1 MATSQEKLGKKI
13 FNSLTKEQR
22 AYLIKTAG
30 LNDSFTDAEKSHL
43 LNGDSIDFMGASA
56 LEQIANTNPV
66 SSLALSAVKVFGG
79 LFKKKKKKKADA
91 SPTTITSTTNI
102 PVKSS
107 SSKIP
112 IIPIAIGGG
121 VLVLILL
128 MRKK

>member
-1 MATSQEKLGKKI
+1 MATAQEQLGKKV

-22 AYLIKTAG
+22 AYLIKTTG
-30 LNDSFTDAEKSHL
+30 LNDSFTEAEKSKL
-43 LNGDSIDFMGASA
+43 LNGDGA
-56 LEQIANTNPV
+56 LEKIANTNPV

-79 LFKKKKKKKADA
+79 LFKKKKKKA
-91 SPTTITSTTNI
+91 SPTTVTSATNI

-112 IIPIAIGGG
+112 IVPIAIGGG

>member
-1 MATSQEKLGKKI
+1 MATAQEQLGKKV

-22 AYLIKTAG
+22 AYLIKATG
-30 LNDSFTDAEKSHL
+30 LNDSFTEAEKSKL
-43 LNGDSIDFMGASA
+43 LNGDGA
-56 LEQIANTNPV
+56 LEKIANTNPV

-79 LFKKKKKKKADA
+79 LFKKKKKKAS
-91 SPTTITSTTNI
+91 SPTIVTSATNI

-112 IIPIAIGGG
+112 IVPIAIGGG

>member
-22 AYLIKTAG
+22 AYLIKTSG
-30 LNDSFTDAEKSHL
+30 LNDSFTDAEKSGL
-43 LNGDSIDFMGASA
+43 LNGDSIDLMGATA

-79 LFKKKKKKKADA
+79 LFKKKKKKATA
-91 SPTTITSTTNI
+91 PPSAITSTTNI